1 MSEVGTAARTEFL
14 YWDCTTAPGAKKD
27 VRESM
32 HANLNALANRYRR
45 SGFMPGYDTPEH
57 MLDGVFALLLPE
69 RRPVDFLV
77 SRIGDDQ
84 LMLRPAVALPSHQ
97 SAWPEGIVL
106 ALRGRVD
113 RRFNMLRVNGLVSL
127 HDHHPRDFERTVTVV
142 PVRDSVQARNPTDNL
157 LASTWFDTLS
167 SMGEVTGAKLQEWSD
182 YLEWK
187 RKLIDAGVTG
197 ARYVSRSLDAGGT
210 WMFEVVLSNSPK
222 RRSIEKAL
230 RQRDLCA
237 FSLQHSES
245 PWELKWADIKRGQ
258 RGALGEMPRGLTPTL
273 CTDDLPAE
281 LLGQLQGELPTAEVH
296 LYRYSL
302 SDADKTDFDR
312 LCEHEGVEKACKS
325 IEARVPEQGFIA
337 PNADGDRSLV
347 KRQQGEIRELRDNP
361 GQAPFLAAYLFD
373 IRKAQHP
380 AQDDDI
386 GDDEWLRGGMNA
398 DQQAA
403 VRMMLNTREISL
415 IQGPPG
421 SGKTTMIAEAIH
433 QLTRRGKKV
442 LLASQANLAVDNALE
457 RLSDVPTIRAI
468 RLGKKADQAQPFA
481 EANAAAS
488 YWNTVATAC
497 RRRHVDAWDME
508 EARFRELQL
517 RVDDLALLRAD
528 SVAAGDAVAKASARA
543 AACTTA
549 LSAAHLALAA
559 AKSEEGMLEEA
570 RRFLRCVHDTD
581 ASWSGGL
588 PDWLCA
594 PLHVHLSE
602 ARGLLDA
609 AGVNAGPL
617 LGVLDPLAR
626 VAQSQDL
633 YLFARHLERLAQLVP
648 GIKNELQ
655 RLQENT
661 SGHLITAEQERRI
674 RLLKEEKDRL
684 IERFA
689 SGDTAPDLQTCMN
702 ACTTELRELANS
714 GGLDRE
720 WYERVFQPGLDVFD
734 KAVTPAQVA
743 HRLALSA
750 VAIEAALATL
760 SQAWDHAQGLIVQ
773 ASGRVPNL
781 FDLEARVVHDEHQ
794 LRDAH
799 HDLQSGERHCE
810 AALVR
815 LRRLVPEHPVAAGAV
830 QQACDALL
838 LLTREELAQCNTSRE
853 QNAGLRAEWTPI
865 LQEWIAGMQKPLSGV
880 AHGYLNDTF
889 RSNCNVVAVT
899 CNESRRTLNEAGHHS
914 FDVAIIDEVSKAT
927 PPELL
932 MAMSMARAIVL
943 VGDHRQLPPVFKEGV
958 SAQEQLEEM
967 EEQAATADAEDRQE
981 IALTAENM
989 QRYEHLV
996 SASLFKQHFE
1006 DADPS
1011 LKSFLLTQYRMH
1023 PQIMDVV
1030 NKFYENRLKCG
1041 LADPDGLLPGTRK
1054 QDVRLHAL
1062 TLTGPG
1068 GDAYLSPDQHVLWV
1082 DSGLTPAGQ
1091 TAHESKS
1098 LSGGK
1103 SNDAEAV
1110 LIIKMLR
1117 DIDAACHAQG
1127 YGAGGRP
1134 MKDVGVVSFYNQQVR
1149 IIKNLMTKVA
1159 REQRPFKA
1167 IKVEVNTADNYQG
1180 KEKPVILV
1188 SLVRNPPHRLSKKAN
1203 TARFERIN
1211 VAFSRA
1217 QELLVIVGAA
1227 EVFRNYPVTLPNLDR
1242 QGHTTKPVYGQILD
1256 EISLGGGFLHPLQVI
1271 DQQNYQQLMPALD
1284 VPAGKHAGR
1293 PATPARDRRPT
1304 NKRKQS

>member
-14 YWDCTTAPGAKKD
+14 YWDCTTAPGARKD
-27 VRESM
+27 VRDSM
-32 HANLNALANRYRR
+32 HANLGALANRYRR
-45 SGFMPGYDTPEH
+45 GGFMPGYDTPEQ

-77 SRIGDDQ
+77 SRLGDDQ

-113 RRFNMLRVNGLVSL
+113 RRSNMLRVNGLVSL
-127 HDHHPRDFERTVTVV
+127 HDHHPRDFERSVTVV

-197 ARYVSRSLDAGGT
+197 ARYVSRALEADGT
-210 WMFEVVLSNSPK
+210 WMFAVVLSNSPK
-222 RRSIEKAL
+222 RRAIEKAL

-237 FSLQHSES
+237 FSLEHSES
-245 PWELKWADIKRGQ
+245 PWELKWADIKRGH
-258 RGALGEMPRGLTPTL
+258 RGALGEMPRALMPMPFAGNLPPEL
-273 CTDDLPAE
+273 QEQLQEELPAAE
-281 LLGQLQGELPTAEVH
+281 LH

-302 SDADKTDFDR
+302 SDADKADFDR
-312 LCEHEGVEKACKS
+312 LCEQEGVEKACKS

-373 IRKAQHP
+373 IRKAQKP
-380 AQDDDI
+380 ARDDEI

-468 RLGKKADQAQPFA
+468 RLGKKADQAQHFA

-497 RRRHVDAWDME
+497 RRRHVDAWEME
-508 EARFRELQL
+508 EVRFSELQI
-517 RVDDLALLRAD
+517 RVDDLALLSTD
-528 SVAAGDAVAKASARA
+528 NIAACAAMAKAGERA
-543 AACTTA
+543 AAGAT
-549 LSAAHLALAA
+549 ALAA
-559 AKSEEGMLEEA
+559 ARQALAMAKEEEGMLEEA
-570 RRFLRCVHDTD
+570 RRFLRCVYD
-581 ASWSGGL
+581 ADALWSGSL
-588 PDWLCA
+588 PPWLCA
-594 PLHVHLSE
+594 PLHARLSE
-602 ARGLLDA
+602 ARGLIDA
-609 AGVNAGPL
+609 AGVHAGPS
-617 LGVLDPLAR
+617 LGMLDPLALA
-626 VAQSQDL
+626 AQSQDL
-633 YLFARHLERLAQLVP
+633 YLFARHLERLARLVP
-648 GIKNELQ
+648 GVKNELQ
-655 RLQENT
+655 RQAQNT
-661 SGHLITAEQERRI
+661 SGQLVTAEQERKI
-674 RLLKEEKDRL
+674 RLLKEEKSRL

-689 SGDTAPDLQTCMN
+689 SGDSAPDLQTRMN
-702 ACTTELRELANS
+702 ACTTELRELENS

-720 WYERVFQPGLDVFD
+720 WYERIFRPGLDVFD
-734 KAVTPAQVA
+734 KAVTPAHVA
-743 HRLALSA
+743 HRLALGA
-750 VAIEAALATL
+750 AAIEAAVAAL
-760 SQAWDHAQGLIVQ
+760 SQAWEHAQDLIAQ

-781 FDLEARVVHDEHQ
+781 SDLEARVANDERQ

-810 AALVR
+810 AVLTR
-815 LRRLVPEHPVAAGAV
+815 LRRLAPEHPVAAGAA
-830 QQACDALL
+830 QQACDELL
-838 LLTREELAQCNTSRE
+838 RLAREELAQCNAARQLS
-853 QNAGLRAEWTPI
+853 AGLRAEWTPI
-865 LQEWIAGMQKPLSGV
+865 LQEWIAGLQKPSSGV

-899 CNESRRTLNEAGHHS
+899 CNESRRTLNDAGHHS

-967 EEQAATADAEDRQE
+967 EEQAASGDAEERQE
-981 IALTAENM
+981 VALTAENM
-989 QRYEHLV
+989 KRYEHLV

-1041 LADPDGLLPGTRK
+1041 LGDPDGLLPATRK

-1062 TLTGPG
+1062 TLKGPG

-1082 DSGLTPAGQ
+1082 DSGLTPAGEA
-1091 TAHESKS
+1091 AHESKS

-1103 SNDAEAV
+1103 SNDAEAA
-1110 LIIKMLR
+1110 LIVKMLR
-1117 DIDAACHAQG
+1117 DLDAACHAQG

-1134 MKDVGVVSFYNQQVR
+1134 LKDVGVVSFYNQQVR
-1149 IIKNLMTKVA
+1149 IIKNLMTRVTRQA
-1159 REQRPFKA
+1159 AFKA

-1180 KEKPVILV
+1180 KEKPIILV

-1242 QGHTTKPVYGQILD
+1242 QGQTTKPVYGQILD

-1271 DQQNYQQLMPALD
+1271 DQQDYQQLMPESDAS
-1284 VPAGKHAGR
+1284 AGKHAGR
-1293 PATPARDRRPT
+1293 PAFPARDRRPT
-1304 NKRKQS
+1304 NKRKQP